1 MESDFDTECSL
12 LENSHAYLG
21 EDEHVNMPKIT
32 ILHIIMFLLPLR
44 TDENVFEFV
53 GLVDEHD
60 GVVHDDD
67 LTTTSALTCES
78 LVTMKSDSQK
88 EGGKGKVADT
98 KDIHSLVSLP
108 KIVNN
113 DARRSFSKM
122 YMGMINGGDF
132 QQVQDFSRTFIR
144 PDAVFAARIQCN
156 SEYQLPSFLHGWGS
170 RAHVHYMI
178 GIYVMYPDVA
188 ATFGETQL
196 ITSNQ
201 WPGTKVII
209 PWQCKMTKTYH
220 IPVECW
226 IPAEN
231 VTEKMYAEP
240 SIEKMMEVL
249 SVQGTAASEKEA
261 NGTGDIAANVMKPKK
276 KRKRSLNIATF
287 QQNRSAPVPL
297 QFVQNLQNSAAVCPP
312 TAQLIAE
319 GTYTIMLDENHRI
332 ASIALEVT
340 QAEGTK

>member
-21 EDEHVNMPKIT
+21 EVEQHAANFHSIP
-32 ILHIIMFLLPLR
+32 HNIMFHLQLR

-53 GLVDEHD
+53 GLVGEHD
-60 GVVHDDD
+60 GVDYDDD
-67 LTTTSALTCES
+67 LTSTSALTCDS
-78 LVTMKSDSQK
+78 LVTIKSDSQK
-88 EGGKGKVADT
+88 EGGKEKEVGT
-98 KDIHSLVSLP
+98 KDLQSLVSLP
-108 KIVNN
+108 KIVSN

-132 QQVQDFSRTFIR
+132 QQIQDFSRTFIR
-144 PDAVFAARIQCN
+144 PDTVFAARIQCN
-156 SEYQLPSFLHGWGS
+156 SEYQLPSFLHGWGP

-231 VTEKMYAEP
+231 VVEKMYVEP
-240 SIEKMMEVL
+240 SIEKMMETL
-249 SVQGTAASEKEA
+249 RLHGTVASERET
-261 NGTGDIAANVMKPKK
+261 NGAGDSAIVVKPKK

-319 GTYTIMLDENHRI
+319 GAYTIMLDENHRI
-332 ASIALEVT
+332 TSIALEVT